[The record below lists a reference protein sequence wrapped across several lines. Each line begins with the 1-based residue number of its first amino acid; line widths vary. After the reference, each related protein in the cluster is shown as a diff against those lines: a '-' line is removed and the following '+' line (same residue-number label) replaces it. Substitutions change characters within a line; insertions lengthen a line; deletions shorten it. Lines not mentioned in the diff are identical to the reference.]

1 MSIVRLEIKGVL
13 GKIRL
18 FMKLPFTFIFATIGF
33 LIEFLICMPFMVLC
47 ELDQRFRKK

>member
-1 MSIVRLEIKGVL
+1 MRIMRLEIQGVL

-33 LIEFLICMPFMVLC
+33 LIEFLICMPFLVLC